1 MNDILKYISKKMIE
15 RYSKR
20 LDQLGHDV
28 RTLGW
33 GSLEQQRHR
42 FMQTLCYKNFSND
55 KSILDIGCGFGDY
68 LAYLIE
74 KNVPFKNYKG
84 IDINPDLIDQ
94 CIKIWEGRDFHASF
108 RVENIAEGGQRK
120 SIADIGIMLGLL
132 NLNHY
137 GKIDNYNYSFNLIRN
152 AFSLVSET
160 LIVDFLSSKLTPQ
173 YPKEEFVFYHDPSA
187 ILEFALSLTSNVVL
201 KHDYAPIPQKEFM
214 LFLYK

>member
-1 MNDILKYISKKMIE
+1 MLKYISKQMIE

-20 LDQLGHDV
+20 LSQLGYDV

-42 FMQTLCYKNFSND
+42 FMQTLCCKNFAND

-74 KNVPFKNYKG
+74 KKIPFKNYEG

-94 CIKIWEGRDFHASF
+94 CVKIWEDRNFHASF
-108 RVENIAEGGQRK
+108 RVENIAESDKRK
-120 SIADIGIMLGLL
+120 SIANIGIMLGLL
-132 NLNHY
+132 NLNHH
-137 GKIDNYNYSFNLIRN
+137 GKIDNYNYSFNLIKN

-160 LIVDFLSSKLTPQ
+160 LIVDFLSSKLTSQ
-173 YPKEEFVFYHDPSA
+173 YPKEEFVFYHDPSV
-187 ILEFALSLTSNVVL
+187 ILEFALNLTSNVVL